1 MFLLDEPSRVP
12 GDHQIFVCRHDAN
25 RHRGAV
31 AGDDPR
37 VRRVAIEIEPDAEEL
52 EALADALPD
61 GCRVLADAA
70 RENEGVEP
78 AKSSGQSPQKL
89 LRLVTEE
96 SDRLG
101 GAPVGR
107 LAVQQVPHVR
117 ARPGDAE
124 EASPLVQEI
133 AHLGWGHAPL
143 LQQKERHARVEVA
156 APRAH
161 HEPAGRGK
169 AHGRVDAD
177 AAPDGGY
184 ARTVAEMR
192 DDEAPVVRLAVYPA
206 QLAHDVLVGEPV
218 EAVTDDALLREPS
231 R

>member
-37 VRRVAIEIEPDAEEL
+37 VRHVAIGIEPDAEKL

-101 GAPVGR
+101 GAPSSGSR
-107 LAVQQVPHVR
+107 SSKSRMSALVPETPR
-117 ARPGDAE
+117 RPAR
-124 EASPLVQEI
+124 
-133 AHLGWGHAPL
+133 
-143 LQQKERHARVEVA
+143 
-156 APRAH
+156 
-161 HEPAGRGK
+161 
-169 AHGRVDAD
+169 
-177 AAPDGGY
+177 
-184 ARTVAEMR
+184 
-192 DDEAPVVRLAVYPA
+192 
-206 QLAHDVLVGEPV
+206 
-218 EAVTDDALLREPS
+218 LLRRSLTSVGFRPRS
-231 R
+231 SNK